1 MGSCTLNM
9 CYVAMGGG
17 DAYYEYGIH
26 AWDTAAAYLV
36 VKEAGGVIVDTEGRL
51 CIAGLQFFC
60 LISR

>member
-1 MGSCTLNM
+1 M